1 MYTDLPKVNPIAEVL
16 KNEANLTQTIKIKLL
31 RADVFT
37 LDGLLQFPISD
48 ALRINSV
55 DVGVDRMISLMSLTP
70 LDYRKVIDWIT
81 QAFLIYLQQRSHHL
95 TSVLTQSEME
105 FLMNRPGLFF
115 TIEFLPVNHYIV
127 RI

>member
-37 LDGLLQFPISD
+37 PDGLLQFPISD
-48 ALRINSV
+48 ALHVSSV
-55 DVGVDRMISLMSLTP
+55 DVGVDRMISLIALTP
-70 LDYRKVIDWIT
+70 LDYRTVLDWIT
-81 QAFLIYLQQRSHHL
+81 QAFVAYLQQRSHHL

-115 TIEFLPVNHYIV
+115 SIEFLPCGHYIV

>member
-1 MYTDLPKVNPIAEVL
+1 MNHIAEVL

-31 RADVFT
+31 RSDVFT
-37 LDGLLQFPISD
+37 PDGLLQFPISD
-48 ALRINSV
+48 ILHVNSV
-55 DVGVDRMISLMSLTP
+55 DVGVDRMISLIALTP
-70 LDYRKVIDWIT
+70 LDYRIVIDWIT
-81 QAFLIYLQQRSHHL
+81 QAFVAYLQQRSHHL

-115 TIEFLPVNHYIV
+115 SIKFLPGGHYIV